1 MVQLKRLLVV
11 ALIPLLP
18 SCALYDAYFMAKY
31 DTNEYALINAVKT
44 KTELAIEQCANKQ
57 VVEQKLADVYASS
70 LEFKNFT
77 TYIPK
82 NEDANKMAVKL
93 ATLTKDTKD
102 YYNTHDKISEA
113 FCKMKLQ
120 QIVKSSDAIMETLG
134 KKPR

>member
-1 MVQLKRLLVV
+1 MKRLLVV
-11 ALIPLLP
+11 ALFPLLP

-44 KTELAIEQCANKQ
+44 KAELAQQTCNDKPATERRVDEI
-57 VVEQKLADVYASS
+57 YAQSI
-70 LEFKNFT
+70 EFKNFT
-77 TYIPK
+77 QYIPR
-82 NEDANKMAVKL
+82 NQDANNMASKL

-102 YYNTHDKISEA
+102 YYNKHDKVSEA

>member
-1 MVQLKRLLVV
+1 MVQLKRLLVI

-31 DTNEYALINAVKT
+31 DTNEYGLINAVKT

-70 LEFKNFT
+70 VEFKNFT
-77 TYIPK
+77 FYIPR
-82 NEDANKMAVKL
+82 NEDANKMATKL
-93 ATLTKDTKD
+93 VTLTKDTKD
-102 YYNTHDKISEA
+102 YYSTHDKISEA